1 MVSTPPAYPLGFAA
15 ASQLDVSQALP
26 GYTRTVG
33 LEWDVPAADRH
44 HKFHLT
50 KKTGE
55 RWLTLSLTSRAATV
69 ADTPTFFQGGD
80 VSGSLQ
86 LQLDNEELVDGITV
100 AVSVV
105 KYTTS
110 DKSPGRSEASSVAAR
125 RGRLQGRYDWPYSFR
140 LPKGVSIL
148 SSITT
153 NAEVERQSYRLP
165 PSFSDEH
172 SNVIIQYSLVVCVDR
187 GGLRKGSKLV
197 VPIVYVPLARPG
209 PPTIL
214 RQLAYQQCI
223 TIPGPDV
230 DPVGWKTSEPVKVEG
245 TLFKTIQ
252 LEALCTVHVSMQL
265 TYTRGAP
272 IHLIISIRSNNRQFL
287 DLLTPQS
294 MHVALLQHI
303 TFGDEG
309 NQPRFSRRLSAQI
322 TMKTRSLAVATWWRV
337 SNPATSSDVRTFAGE
352 VLIPD
357 DAVPACRILHY
368 GHEV

>member
-110 DKSPGRSEASSVAAR
+110 DKSPGSSEASSVAAR

-172 SNVIIQYSLVVCVDR
+172 SNVIIQYSLVVRVDR

-252 LEALCTVHVSMQL
+252 LEALCTL